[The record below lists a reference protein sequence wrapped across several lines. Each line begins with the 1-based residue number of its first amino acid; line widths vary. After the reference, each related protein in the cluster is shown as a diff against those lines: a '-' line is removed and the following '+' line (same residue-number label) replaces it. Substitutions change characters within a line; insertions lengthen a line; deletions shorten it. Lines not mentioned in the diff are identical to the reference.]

1 MILNKLNQYKN
12 LYLQASNENAHL
24 KHAVSKHEDELEAN
38 RKTIDSMDSRILEL
52 EENQKEWDKE
62 KAQLQSQRDCYKK
75 ERDEERES
83 HSQTKK
89 ELAKAKEKITKLQE
103 SKEAK
108 ELSEQANVDLR
119 SVVLVLQR
127 RLFKTNSDA
136 SSYMK
141 GEVEFDER
149 RMNDMEFTDVV
160 DEANKLAVELLRK
173 LTKPQL
179 TQVKSPSCQSPTKGK
194 KRKTKRTSLSVEETS
209 SPSRCLTLWV
219 LIRATCLQASS

>member
-1 MILNKLNQYKN
+1 M
-12 LYLQASNENAHL
+12 
-24 KHAVSKHEDELEAN
+24 
-38 RKTIDSMDSRILEL
+38 
-52 EENQKEWDKE
+52 
-62 KAQLQSQRDCYKK
+62 
-75 ERDEERES
+75 
-83 HSQTKK
+83 
-89 ELAKAKEKITKLQE
+89 
-103 SKEAK
+103 
-108 ELSEQANVDLR
+108 
-119 SVVLVLQR
+119 VLVLQR

-160 DEANKLAVELLRK
+160 DEANKLASGIIEEVDQTPVDTGKEPK
-173 LTKPQL
+173 LP
-179 TQVKSPSCQSPTKGK
+179 KSDKGK

>member
-1 MILNKLNQYKN
+1 MKQQENMILNQLNQYRN
-12 LYLQASNENAHL
+12 LYLQACNENTRL
-24 KHAVSKHEDELEAN
+24 KHAMSKHEDELEAN
-38 RKTIDSMDSRILEL
+38 RKTIESMDSRIHEL

-75 ERDEERES
+75 ERDEECES

-89 ELAKAKEKITKLQE
+89 ELAKAKEEITKLQE

-108 ELSEQANVDLR
+108 ELSEQANVDLH

-141 GEVEFDER
+141 
-149 RMNDMEFTDVV
+149 
-160 DEANKLAVELLRK
+160 
-173 LTKPQL
+173 
-179 TQVKSPSCQSPTKGK
+179 C
-194 KRKTKRTSLSVEETS
+194 
-209 SPSRCLTLWV
+209 
-219 LIRATCLQASS
+219 

>member
-1 MILNKLNQYKN
+1 MILSKLNQYKN

-38 RKTIDSMDSRILEL
+38 RKTIESMDSRILEL

-108 ELSEQANVDLR
+108 ELSEQVNVDLH
-119 SVVLVLQR
+119 SMVLVLQR

-160 DEANKLAVELLRK
+160 DEANKLASGIIEEVDQTPVDTGKEPKLPKSDKRK
-173 LTKPQL
+173 E
-179 TQVKSPSCQSPTKGK
+179 K

-209 SPSRCLTLWV
+209 SP
-219 LIRATCLQASS
+219 

>member
-89 ELAKAKEKITKLQE
+89 ELAKAKEEITKLQE

-160 DEANKLAVELLRK
+160 DEANKLA
-173 LTKPQL
+173 
-179 TQVKSPSCQSPTKGK
+179 SGII
-194 KRKTKRTSLSVEETS
+194 EE
-209 SPSRCLTLWV
+209 V
-219 LIRATCLQASS
+219 V